1 MKNIRRFFLFS
12 LDPSYTNTNMNRSS
26 ISINSTTTTIK
37 SNIGDSLNN
46 GLLFQPIQSVKK
58 EPFFLSPPKSL
69 SNNDESS
76 SSIGK
81 MMQTSTLIISTPPQ
95 YHYYLYPPSS
105 SSVSKK
111 NSTTNR
117 TISNVSMN
125 SISTNSS
132 SSSSASYE
140 SQIHDLDDDTS
151 SSPTYPINNQTK
163 TLQSRSISD
172 TKPVILSDSVQAFWP
187 PRSSPMLNNNLE
199 QIKKMVSTVE
209 QVSSLV
215 HLTVLFLI
223 HMK

>member
-1 MKNIRRFFLFS
+1 M
-12 LDPSYTNTNMNRSS
+12 PM
-26 ISINSTTTTIK
+26 NSTTTTIK
-37 SNIGDSLNN
+37 TNIGDSLNN
-46 GLLFQPIQSVKK
+46 GLLFQPIKK
-58 EPFFLSPPKSL
+58 EPFFLSPLKSL
-69 SNNDESS
+69 SNNDE

-105 SSVSKK
+105 TVSKK
-111 NSTTNR
+111 NLTPNR

-132 SSSSASYE
+132 SSSSYE

-151 SSPTYPINNQTK
+151 SNSIYTVNNQNRI
-163 TLQSRSISD
+163 LQSR
-172 TKPVILSDSVQAFWP
+172 TKSVRLSDSVQAFWA
-187 PRSSPMLNNNLE
+187 PRSSAMSNNDLE

-223 HMK
+223 HRKNKIFFQLLM